1 VADLD
6 RALADKLT
14 EIVLAKIASD
24 KLVLPALPTV
34 VVKCLELLRNSNV
47 GLKQIAR
54 QIERDPL
61 LAAAVVRVANS
72 AAFGGSGVHRSLDQA
87 ITYLGTA
94 RVRTLLLDVSAR
106 QVFTSRDPAIAQRFQ
121 GTVDH
126 SVAVAVL
133 ARDVAALTAGCD
145 PDVAYLAGLLHD
157 VGKPLL
163 GSMLL
168 EAERQITGMRR
179 SRWIGSASWS
189 RVLELNHRKVG
200 SALARGWGLPAEIA
214 RGIEDCADYDPS
226 DRLCVPNV
234 VRFANAVAKQ
244 SGMYDGPVDTD
255 DVDSLVMLGRTLLGV
270 DDEPVQR
277 LVASVREQMAA

>member
-1 VADLD
+1 MPDVDQ
-6 RALADKLT
+6 ALADKLT

-34 VVKCLELLRNSNV
+34 VTKCLELLRSSNV
-47 GLKQIAR
+47 DLKQVAR
-54 QIERDPL
+54 QIELDPL

-72 AAFGGSGVHRSLDQA
+72 AAFGGCAAHRSLDQSIA
-87 ITYLGTA
+87 YLGAT

-106 QVFTSRDPAIAQRFQ
+106 QVFTSRDAAIAQRFQ
-121 GTVDH
+121 GTIDH

-133 ARDVAALTAGCD
+133 ARDIAALTAGSD

-163 GSMLL
+163 GSLLL
-168 EAERQITGMRR
+168 EAERQVTGMRK

-189 RVLELNHRKVG
+189 RVIELNHRRVG
-200 SALARGWGLPAEIA
+200 SELARGWGLPSEIA
-214 RGIEDCADYDPS
+214 RGIEDCAEYDPS
-226 DRLCVPNV
+226 DRQCVPNV

-244 SGMYDGPVDTD
+244 NGLYDGKVDMD

-270 DDEPVQR
+270 DEEPVKR
-277 LVASVREQMAA
+277 LAARVRDRIAA